1 MSLINVEGIL
11 KWNSMFL
18 EITGFEQSEAMLNEE
33 TIISNI
39 RGIIHFGR
47 QDLL

>member
-1 MSLINVEGIL
+1 MSLINDEGML
-11 KWNSMFL
+11 KWNFMFL
-18 EITGFEQSEAMLNEE
+18 EITGSEQSEAMLNEE
-33 TIISNI
+33 NIISNL